1 MGTNSGQP
9 IDQDPVDLA
18 HRQQG
23 IHDAMQ
29 HEEYGV
35 SFVQEDALP
44 DGVDWVFIE
53 VDDTLYFAIKKDRV
67 TAETLA
73 DAWAAFRLLECPAP
87 V

>member
-9 IDQDPVDLA
+9 IDQDPVDSA

-23 IHDAMQ
+23 IRDEMQ
-29 HEEYGV
+29 HGEYGV
-35 SFVQEDALP
+35 SFVPDDALP

-53 VDDTLYFAIKKDRV
+53 VDDTLYFAIKKDHV

-73 DAWAAFRLLECPAP
+73 DAWGAFRLLESPAS